1 MLRRPPRSTRTDT
14 LFPYTTL
21 FRSGRFSIDGFYVK
35 TDREVTEV
43 SVEEEYDDG
52 ETITADVPG
61 FSTVDQQNWGIGA
74 EYRFDMAGGTT
85 EIDLDHARFDDQS
98 MESEEAHARVDGEW
112 DESEAERL
120 DIDASDA
127 ETSFNL
133 AHKRSLGAARM
144 EDRKSTSLNSS
155 H

>member
-1 MLRRPPRSTRTDT
+1 
-14 LFPYTTL
+14 
-21 FRSGRFSIDGFYVK
+21 
-35 TDREVTEV
+35 
-43 SVEEEYDDG
+43 
-52 ETITADVPG
+52 
-61 FSTVDQQNWGIGA
+61 
-74 EYRFDMAGGTT
+74 MAGGTT

-127 ETSFNL
+127 ETSFKL

-144 EDRKSTSLNSS
+144 EFGIDYRTKKREIDHTSYEFAAANEGAPVAFELDTPIGRLIERTRIDPYLRFPG
-155 H
+155 HLGVMAEETGPRPE

>member
-1 MLRRPPRSTRTDT
+1 
-14 LFPYTTL
+14 
-21 FRSGRFSIDGFYVK
+21 
-35 TDREVTEV
+35 
-43 SVEEEYDDG
+43 
-52 ETITADVPG
+52 
-61 FSTVDQQNWGIGA
+61 
-74 EYRFDMAGGTT
+74 
-85 EIDLDHARFDDQS
+85 

-127 ETSFNL
+127 ETSFKL

-144 EDRKSTSLNSS
+144 EFGIDYRTKKREIDHTYYEFAAENEGDPVAYELDTTIGSLIEETRIDPSLLFSGDLGVMAWDEGLPYATTDSDIEYRQAGEATRVYKDYNKELPPP

>member
-1 MLRRPPRSTRTDT
+1 
-14 LFPYTTL
+14 
-21 FRSGRFSIDGFYVK
+21 
-35 TDREVTEV
+35 
-43 SVEEEYDDG
+43 
-52 ETITADVPG
+52 
-61 FSTVDQQNWGIGA
+61 
-74 EYRFDMAGGTT
+74 MAGGTT

-127 ETSFNL
+127 ETSFKL

-144 EDRKSTSLNSS
+144 EFGIDYRPKKREIDHTYYEFAAENEGDPVAYDLETTIGSLIAEKPIEIGTAG
-155 H
+155 

>member
-1 MLRRPPRSTRTDT
+1 
-14 LFPYTTL
+14 
-21 FRSGRFSIDGFYVK
+21 
-35 TDREVTEV
+35 
-43 SVEEEYDDG
+43 
-52 ETITADVPG
+52 
-61 FSTVDQQNWGIGA
+61 
-74 EYRFDMAGGTT
+74 MAGGTT

-127 ETSFNL
+127 ATSFKL

-144 EDRKSTSLNSS
+144 EFGIDYRTKKREIDHTYYEFAAANAGDPRSEEKTPELQSLMR
-155 H
+155 

>member
-43 SVEEEYDDG
+43 SFEEEYDDG
-52 ETITADVPG
+52 ETITADVLG

-74 EYRFDMAGGTT
+74 EYRLDMAGGTT
-85 EIDLDHARFDDQS
+85 EIDLDHARYDDQI
-98 MESEEAHARVDGEW
+98 MESQEAQARVDGEW
-112 DESEAERL
+112 DESVVESMEIEA
-120 DIDASDA
+120 SSA
-127 ETSFNL
+127 EEHTPVIQ
-133 AHKRSLGAARM
+133 SLKGI
-144 EDRKSTSLNSS
+144 SN
-155 H
+155 